1 MVIVFKS
8 ITPAPQV
15 STMPRLSLVVLFGTF
30 LTKLWTPAHGFYV
43 DHGNPYDEGNLEVL
57 TLSISQND
65 APMLTKVYYPTR
77 IDTYAVL
84 FFTGG
89 YQGDIP
95 SELYSDVL
103 VRVAS
108 HGFVVI
114 GVDYMPMVTVQA
126 NVRDRTQRL
135 GADHTQK
142 YFEELRW
149 VTKHLEGRIAKQLN
163 RTGLVP
169 DFNHLAIGC
178 HSAGCDP
185 LVKMTLQNHTFSKA
199 ALLLEPFSFN
209 YATPVTFKMPA
220 FILGTELSTQ
230 PHACVRPGHGYN
242 HFYNMRNCPRM
253 LMEVKGHGHC
263 DIYNETWFKACQLTH
278 FCKTNPDVDINKYHK
293 FIQGISAAFLTT
305 TLQGRDKLQYITNT
319 TALPVE
325 LLEFKIDMDC

>member
-1 MVIVFKS
+1 MS
-8 ITPAPQV
+8 
-15 STMPRLSLVVLFGTF
+15 RLSWFVLFVTF
-30 LTKLWTPAHGFYV
+30 LTKLWTTAQAVYV
-43 DHGNPYDEGNLEVL
+43 DDGNPFEEGDLDVL

-103 VRVAS
+103 VRIAR
-108 HGFVVI
+108 HGYVVI
-114 GVDYMPMVTVQA
+114 GVDYMPMETVQA
-126 NVRDRTQRL
+126 N
-135 GADHTQK
+135 
-142 YFEELRW
+142 

-169 DFNHLAIGC
+169 DFSHLGIGC

-185 LVKMTLQNHTFSKA
+185 LVKMTLQHHTFSKA

-220 FILGTELSTQ
+220 LILGTELSTQ
-230 PHACVRPGHGYN
+230 PHVCVRPGQGYN
-242 HFYNMRNCPRM
+242 HFYDMWKCPRM

-263 DIYNETWFKACQLTH
+263 DMYNETWYKACQLTH
-278 FCKTNPDVDINKYHK
+278 FCKTNPDVDINKYHG
-293 FIQGISAAFLTT
+293 FVQGISAAFLTT

-325 LLEFKIDMDC
+325 LMEFKIDMNC

>member
-1 MVIVFKS
+1 MN
-8 ITPAPQV
+8 
-15 STMPRLSLVVLFGTF
+15 RLPWVVLFGTF
-30 LTKLWTPAHGFYV
+30 LTRLWTSAQGLYV
-43 DHGNPYDEGNLEVL
+43 DNGDPYDEGPLEVL

-114 GVDYMPMVTVQA
+114 GIDYMSMVTATA
-126 NVRDRTQRL
+126 NVRDRSQRL
-135 GADHTQK
+135 GGDHTQK
-142 YFEELRW
+142 YMEELQW
-149 VTKHLEGRIAKQLN
+149 VTKNLEARIAQHLN

-169 DFNHLAIGC
+169 DFSHLAIGC

-209 YATPVTFKMPA
+209 YATPVPFQMPA

-230 PHACVRPGHGYN
+230 PHACVRPGQGYN
-242 HFYNMRNCPRM
+242 HFYDMWKCPRM
-253 LMEVKGHGHC
+253 LIAVKDHGHC
-263 DIYNETWFKACQLTH
+263 DIYNETWYKACQLTH
-278 FCKTNPDVDINKYHK
+278 FCKTNPDVDINKYHN

-319 TALPVE
+319 TLLPVQ
-325 LLEFKIDMDC
+325 LLEYKNDMNC

>member
-1 MVIVFKS
+1 MVKQVVIVS
-8 ITPAPQV
+8 QSV
-15 STMPRLSLVVLFGTF
+15 SNMSRLSWFVLFVTF
-30 LTKLWTPAHGFYV
+30 LTKLWTTAQAVYV
-43 DHGNPYDEGNLEVL
+43 DDGNPFEEGDLDVL

-103 VRVAS
+103 VRIAR
-108 HGFVVI
+108 HGYVVI
-114 GVDYMPMVTVQA
+114 GVDYMPMETVQA
-126 NVRDRTQRL
+126 NVRDRTPRL
-135 GADHTQK
+135 VGDHTQK
-142 YFEELRW
+142 YMEELQW

-169 DFNHLAIGC
+169 DFSHLGIGC

-220 FILGTELSTQ
+220 LILGTELSTQ
-230 PHACVRPGHGYN
+230 PHVCVRPGQGYN
-242 HFYNMRNCPRM
+242 HFYDMWKCPRM

-263 DIYNETWFKACQLTH
+263 DMYNETWYKACQLTH
-278 FCKTNPDVDINKYHK
+278 FCKTNPDVDINKYHS
-293 FIQGISAAFLTT
+293 FVQGLSAAFLTT

-325 LLEFKIDMDC
+325 LMEFKIDMNC